1 MNNKI
6 CPSCGKA
13 MKRNGRT
20 SAGTQRWRCRG
31 CGSSAVHSY
40 GSDLADFNAFIGWL
54 LSKDSQRSMPGE
66 GRTFRR
72 RSERFWKVWPMPD
85 VVDEVHRV
93 VFVDGIYLDR
103 GLCVLIAC
111 TEEHV
116 LSWYLARGET
126 AAAWRALLRTIAPP
140 EVVVA
145 DGGSDLPPRRRPNGP
160 PPGCRGAP
168 TMRSARS
175 NGARRPGPGSWR
187 ESSCTAWRRIS
198 SA

>member
-20 SAGTQRWRCRG
+20 SAGTQRWRCGGLRLLRG
-31 CGSSAVHSY
+31 PFLRFRPRGLQRLHRLASFQGFPALHARR
-40 GSDLADFNAFIGWL
+40 GEDLQAPIGAL
-54 LSKDSQRSMPGE
+54 LR
-66 GRTFRR
+66 
-72 RSERFWKVWPMPD
+72 VWPMPD

-116 LSWYLARGET
+116 LSRYLARGET
-126 AAAWRALLRTIAPP
+126 AAAWRGCCAPSP
-140 EVVVA
+140 RRRWWLT
-145 DGGSDLPPRRRPNGP
+145 DGGSGFASRRRPNGP
-160 PPGCRGAP
+160 PPGERCTYHAFCQVKRC
-168 TMRSARS
+168 TTT
-175 NGARRPGPGSWR
+175 RPRLLAGVELYGL
-187 ESSCTAWRRIS
+187 AKDLL
-198 SA
+198 A